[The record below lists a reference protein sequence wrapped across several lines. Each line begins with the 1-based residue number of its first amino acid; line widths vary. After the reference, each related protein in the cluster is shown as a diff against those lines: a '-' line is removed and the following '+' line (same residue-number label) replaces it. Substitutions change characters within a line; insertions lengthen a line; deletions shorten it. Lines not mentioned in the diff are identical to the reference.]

1 MKLKLSAVIE
11 VAATLYSILAIKKY
25 KLNIIIYNYNYAYD
39 DMQFQWEV
47 RSAIHFQV
55 PVPASTDTN

>member
-11 VAATLYSILAIKKY
+11 VAAMLYSILAIKKY

-39 DMQFQWEV
+39 DMQFQ
-47 RSAIHFQV
+47 
-55 PVPASTDTN
+55 

>member
-39 DMQFQWEV
+39 DMQFQ
-47 RSAIHFQV
+47 
-55 PVPASTDTN
+55 